1 MIFTLH
7 NRVGGDMYVV
17 SNAGNYYWYVSINSY
32 DIKEAIFELGSVG
45 SGWSADNSVGN
56 PICTFTNWDDLRKQ
70 LITHYPE
77 LLV

>member
-7 NRVGGDMYVV
+7 NRVGDDMYVV
-17 SNAGNYYWYVSINSY
+17 SNAGNYCWYVSINSY

-45 SGWSADNSVGN
+45 SGWTADNSVGN
-56 PICTFTNWDDLRKQ
+56 PICTFTNWDDLYKQ
-70 LITHYPE
+70 LIIHHPE